1 MSEEIH
7 VTPRP
12 VRLFSRD
19 RMSRTVVVGGLGVGG
34 LVILGVVA
42 MLTGNADGATLGAIV
57 AGISGCVGVV
67 SGRQSTPGSST

>member
-1 MSEEIH
+1 MSDE
-7 VTPRP
+7 TPGVARP
-12 VRLFSRD
+12 VRIMSRD
-19 RMSRTVVVGGLGVGG
+19 RMSRTVIVGGLGVGG

-67 SGRQSTPGSST
+67 SGRQSVSGSST

>member
-1 MSEEIH
+1 MSDE
-7 VTPRP
+7 TPGAARP
-12 VRLFSRD
+12 VRIMSRD
-19 RMSRTVVVGGLGVGG
+19 RMSRTVIVGGLGVGG

-42 MLTGNADGATLGAIV
+42 MLTGNSDGATLGAIV

>member
-1 MSEEIH
+1 MSDE
-7 VTPRP
+7 TPGVARP
-12 VRLFSRD
+12 VRIMSRD
-19 RMSRTVVVGGLGVGG
+19 RMSRTVIVGGLGVGG